1 MSAWGFWKQE
11 LRKKG
16 VSIDGGESRK
26 RQGDTR
32 GAINTLSEM
41 LPKAGPVFQNKI
53 EKGTT
58 GKGQFSFQS
67 QRKAMPKNAQTT
79 AQMYSSHILV
89 K

>member
-26 RQGDTR
+26 RQGGGR

-41 LPKAGPVFQNKI
+41 LPKAGPAFQNKI
-53 EKGTT
+53 KKRTT
-58 GKGQFSFQS
+58 GKGQFSFQ
-67 QRKAMPKNAQTT
+67 
-79 AQMYSSHILV
+79 
-89 K
+89 